1 DTTLVSSNGQWKFG
15 IPSNKQ
21 LQIVHYLDP
30 TTPRWTTYLS
40 LNVSRQYGLVIQGS
54 GESPDSSRPEKKL
67 DANFVYR
74 DDAGKSVWAANPCN
88 NLNTSMF
95 GQSSAMILSDDGVL
109 FEYYRSTQALIWRSS
124 MISVTHISLTS
135 TNGEVIRVSG
145 NFSVMSAS
153 ATLEGVAIRI
163 ALYSSYVLVTVP
175 KGVGSNLTLLLYTC
189 SARIPV
195 LLSYPPPTKQRTTV
209 RLFSRA
215 QSSTI
220 IFVNGTNAGT
230 NSSLCINSSTV
241 SLSCVNVSG
250 GNYSTSI
257 PVPIHV
263 PTSLLYLSLQWIETG
278 DIFNLTTINYTS
290 PLDASLSMNSGM
302 TVDKIFETIEIA
314 AQEALISSDVYERT
328 SADGLSIYAAIVQK
342 NGNASIEGRLNGTAT
357 GSFSIPPSVM
367 ETLSR
372 GNNSTRVTVILSQ
385 IPFTVFP
392 RDISW
397 TILGN
402 TVGLSLY
409 VNGTYANVR
418 GDERIIKIRMS
429 LPSITNVT
437 AELGVDTVT
446 CLCNHL
452 TNFTIGRYNPPV
464 IVNPTIENVGSPINR
479 EEGGFNKLYLIAIAG
494 IVPIV
499 LTIIIKKRKKA
510 IYCEPS
516 LDIASNTNDDVQI
529 EREIG
534 RGRQST
540 VYLGKK
546 SGTTAVAV
554 KKSGDRERTKTLIIE
569 ANMLKDMHHPNVLLY
584 LGMYREEGM
593 TCLVTDYMDGNTLDH
608 ALRKGMISDGEQA
621 QNMMKEIA
629 AGMIYLHENRVIHGR
644 MCPQKVYVTSSM
656 HVKISAYGSQSV
668 DQLPQYMEKYLA
680 PEVKKSRQ
688 LTIEGD
694 IYSCG
699 VIYAEILDCVGAD
712 EPSEPVRHWREVIE
726 LCTTEVAAERKSM
739 RIVGRR
745 MNSRFLYLEFMTR
758 RNARRLAKAVCHP
771 SRHVRGT
778 KDRSTMKTQT
788 NVVLLLLAIV
798 FHGHALFT
806 GSTVLNSSGA
816 PLNNCTLVSSN
827 GQWKFEI
834 AEDKTLHIVH
844 YQDPT
849 TSRWIPNFSI
859 ANTSGSFNLYI
870 QYSGGLM
877 RWIHL
882 LKYAPDGNI
891 VYRRNYYDILWAS
904 NSACMLNSA
913 TNKASTLILSDDG
926 VLFQYYSSP
935 QLLVW
940 RTSMISDTHVSVPTT
955 DGGTIRV
962 MGNFSTGIATATLNG
977 VATNR
982 AVGLS
987 SSYASVFIPKGAG
1000 FNLTL
1005 MLRTCNAFHPVLIS
1019 YPPPTAPSIGIQS
1032 PFIIVNGTNAGT
1044 NSLLCIHSLLPTI
1057 LSCVNVSGGNYSP
1070 SIRVPLSVPTSLLY
1084 VSLRWIETGD
1094 TFNLTVFNYT
1104 SPQDAFANVN
1114 VSGNTAEEI
1123 FETIENAALGA
1134 LTSSDTY
1141 ERTSA
1146 DGVSIYAAVANK
1158 NGNTTEGRLNGTAT
1172 TSFSIPSSVIESLSR
1187 GNNGTGVTVVLSRI
1201 PFTVFPKDANW
1212 TILGDTIGLSLY
1224 VNMTHANVSG
1234 SQSLIEIT
1242 MSLPADVNVTK

>member
-1 DTTLVSSNGQWKFG
+1 MKTVLITLILTALVYAQTLFVGNTVLNSSSGYLKDTTLVSSNGQWKFG

-357 GSFSIPPSVM
+357 TSFSIPSSVM
-367 ETLSR
+367 ESLSR
-372 GNNSTRVTVILSQ
+372 GNNSTRATVILSR

-392 RDISW
+392 RDINW
-397 TILGN
+397 TILGD

-409 VNGTYANVR
+409 VNGTYANVS
-418 GDERIIKIRMS
+418 GDERIIKITMY
-429 LPSITNVT
+429 LPSNTNVT

-464 IVNPTIENVGSPINR
+464 IVNPTIEDVGSPVNR
-479 EEGGFNKLYLIAIAG
+479 EEGGFDKLYLIAIAG
-494 IVPIV
+494 IVPVILVIV
-499 LTIIIKKRKKA
+499 IIAVIIKKRRKS
-510 IYCEPS
+510 IYSNPS
-516 LDIASNTNDDVQI
+516 DIPLESNTDVQI

-569 ANMLKDMHHPNVLLY
+569 ANMLKDMHHPNILLY

-608 ALRKGMISDGEQA
+608 VMRKGMISDGEQA
-621 QNMMKEIA
+621 QNI
-629 AGMIYLHENRVIHGR
+629 VIHGR
-644 MCPQKVYVTSSM
+644 MCPQKVYMTSSM
-656 HVKISAYGSQSV
+656 HVKISAYGCQSI

-699 VIYAEILDCVGAD
+699 VIYEEILGCLEAD
-712 EPSEPVRHWREVIE
+712 TLGEPVQRWREVIQS
-726 LCTTEVAAERKSM
+726 CTKEVAAERKSM

-745 MNSRFLYLEFMTR
+745 MNVPIPQKNRVKEIETDTY
-758 RNARRLAKAVCHP
+758 
-771 SRHVRGT
+771 GT
-778 KDRSTMKTQT
+778 
-788 NVVLLLLAIV
+788 
-798 FHGHALFT
+798 
-806 GSTVLNSSGA
+806 
-816 PLNNCTLVSSN
+816 
-827 GQWKFEI
+827 
-834 AEDKTLHIVH
+834 
-844 YQDPT
+844 
-849 TSRWIPNFSI
+849 
-859 ANTSGSFNLYI
+859 
-870 QYSGGLM
+870 
-877 RWIHL
+877 
-882 LKYAPDGNI
+882 
-891 VYRRNYYDILWAS
+891 
-904 NSACMLNSA
+904 
-913 TNKASTLILSDDG
+913 
-926 VLFQYYSSP
+926 
-935 QLLVW
+935 
-940 RTSMISDTHVSVPTT
+940 VSV
-955 DGGTIRV
+955 
-962 MGNFSTGIATATLNG
+962 
-977 VATNR
+977 
-982 AVGLS
+982 
-987 SSYASVFIPKGAG
+987 
-1000 FNLTL
+1000 
-1005 MLRTCNAFHPVLIS
+1005 
-1019 YPPPTAPSIGIQS
+1019 
-1032 PFIIVNGTNAGT
+1032 
-1044 NSLLCIHSLLPTI
+1044 
-1057 LSCVNVSGGNYSP
+1057 
-1070 SIRVPLSVPTSLLY
+1070 
-1084 VSLRWIETGD
+1084 
-1094 TFNLTVFNYT
+1094 
-1104 SPQDAFANVN
+1104 
-1114 VSGNTAEEI
+1114 
-1123 FETIENAALGA
+1123 
-1134 LTSSDTY
+1134 
-1141 ERTSA
+1141 
-1146 DGVSIYAAVANK
+1146 
-1158 NGNTTEGRLNGTAT
+1158 
-1172 TSFSIPSSVIESLSR
+1172 
-1187 GNNGTGVTVVLSRI
+1187 
-1201 PFTVFPKDANW
+1201 
-1212 TILGDTIGLSLY
+1212 
-1224 VNMTHANVSG
+1224 
-1234 SQSLIEIT
+1234 
-1242 MSLPADVNVTK
+1242 